1 MIRYFFLTFVLFFSN
16 SLFALVGLDQFSQNL
31 YQKNLDIVA
40 LEKNVES
47 KESRTSAS
55 NSAYYPTLNAVG
67 GYGQNKADDLLQMQK
82 GYTGYLEGRMN
93 LFRGFKDQTVS
104 RQNKIDFEI
113 SKLEL
118 ESKKR
123 ELRLELTEAAS
134 DMVLLHKLQIIS
146 DEEYKTTETQKQM
159 AAKKVAAGLTG
170 SVDNLEFELR
180 ESEIQI
186 EQRQMNQKH
195 QEAHQKFVKLYG
207 IDFDDSNFEKLEFST
222 IEQLTK
228 PISDLKIDDLTL
240 EYKKNNLI
248 KIKSELEKS
257 EIKADF
263 LPSLDLSY
271 SFGRLTPSEDSP
283 FKFNESKYAVQ
294 LTIPLFSGFDT
305 FYKTKAASLNIQ
317 SAEKMKI
324 QKIQE
329 LNSKYHILK
338 NKMSELSLLYSI
350 NEKKIINT
358 KKYFDLTLAEYKRGV
373 KNSPDLVS
381 ATDRLFSTKKKKFE
395 LLKDLEITRVQIEN
409 YN

>member
-305 FYKTKAASLNIQ
+305 FYKAKAASLNIQ